1 MVTLI
6 TYWLIKT
13 LLNTGS
19 NITDNIVSITRTVAH
34 KCPILAD
41 LQELI
46 DHKKRLLN
54 NQMVT

>member
-1 MVTLI
+1 LI
-6 TYWLIKT
+6 TYWLLKT

-19 NITDNIVSITRTVAH
+19 NITDNIVSITRTIAH
-34 KCPILAD
+34 KRPILND

-46 DHKKRLLN
+46 DHKKRFLN

>member
-1 MVTLI
+1 MIALI
-6 TYWLIKT
+6 TYWLLKT

-19 NITDNIVSITRTVAH
+19 NITDNIVSITRTIAH
-34 KCPILAD
+34 KRHILAD

-46 DHKKRLLN
+46 DHKKRFLN

>member
-1 MVTLI
+1 MIALI
-6 TYWLIKT
+6 IYWLLKT

-19 NITDNIVSITRTVAH
+19 NITDNIVSITRTIAH
-34 KCPILAD
+34 KLPILAD

-46 DHKKRLLN
+46 DHKKRFLN